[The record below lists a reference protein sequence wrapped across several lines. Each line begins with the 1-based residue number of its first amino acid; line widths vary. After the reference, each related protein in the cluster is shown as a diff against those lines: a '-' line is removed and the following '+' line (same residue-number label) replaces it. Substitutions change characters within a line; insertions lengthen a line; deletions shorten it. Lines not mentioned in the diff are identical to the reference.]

1 MKYLYLIFLLIIVS
15 TIAYGQS
22 VKGIVHDK
30 QSNVAISYASIRL
43 LSAQDSTYV
52 TGGISSLEGEFLI
65 PANKGRYFMEISFM
79 GYEKYRKVISL
90 TDSLPSLDLGLIL
103 LKTKSIL
110 LNQAIIEA
118 PVPNIQVKG
127 DTIEYN
133 VSGYPIK
140 EDALLLDLIERVP
153 GIEISSDGKLMANG
167 KPISKILVDGKEFFG
182 NDIDLAL
189 KNLPVSMINK
199 LQLFKE
205 QSEMSQITG
214 FKDGNSEQVLNLTV
228 KDDLKQSVFGNVQIG
243 YGSSDRYANKM
254 NAHYMIDDN
263 QMSLIGNMNNVNDN
277 FEYSGGTGQYDGIT
291 DNKKIGININSE
303 NHEKL
308 KIGGNVRYE
317 RNSNLFEM
325 NSNTQT
331 FINSGNRFNE
341 QFSSSNGI
349 KKDLGLGLKMKWTP
363 DSLTT
368 IYARIN
374 TSVGD
379 SEDIRKG
386 TSASYIENQKDTTSG
401 WSDFLT
407 KGDANA
413 LNTSVVMGRRL
424 NSKGRAVTMTF
435 NGSIRNSSSKG
446 KNYSETNYQSN
457 TSPKIIDQQ
466 LSINNYNDSW
476 SLSASYV
483 EPISTNNLIQISYN
497 IRKDYTR
504 NIRDTYRKDP
514 EGEYSLIDTAY
525 TRKNVLNYTTQRFS
539 IGFQSTHEKY
549 EYTLGFNIDPSQS
562 SNRTNMKSILI
573 EDQKQNVLNLS
584 PNFKF
589 TYNPKT
595 SMTFDINYYG
605 STSQPTFN
613 QLSSDTIIID
623 ALSVSYGNPE
633 LKSSYENNL
642 NMYFQTS
649 NYAKGSFFMI
659 SMGANYIV
667 NKIVDYTIIDK
678 NGNTKSSYQN
688 INGNWGLNG
697 GILFNTPLRN
707 NKFTVDNSSFA
718 YLTRNIGYSNG
729 VKNTTK
735 NLALNETFS
744 ISYRDKWIDQ
754 RLQISLACN
763 LTQTNL
769 PTQEGLN
776 TASYGLKSTTNVK
789 LPFDI
794 NLTNDVGYTYNYGY
808 SKEFQNAEL
817 LWNATISKQFLRRK
831 QATIKFQCYDILN
844 DRNNVVRTVTGNY
857 VSDTRTNMI
866 GRYFLFTLNYRF
878 NFFQGNVST
887 DSDDANYFEY

>member
-386 TSASYIENQKDTTSG
+386 TSASYIENQKDTTTG

-633 LKSSYENNL
+633 LKPSYENNL

-887 DSDDANYFEY
+887 DSDDTNYFEY

>member
-386 TSASYIENQKDTTSG
+386 TSASYIENQKDTTTG

-413 LNTSVVMGRRL
+413 LNTSIVMGRRL

-633 LKSSYENNL
+633 LKPSYENNL